1 MGLRLRSFNFVYW
14 TMLLFLVGDTLD
26 TAYRFMGGYLGV
38 GPSFPGVNFIIQP
51 TSVDLFF
58 FIFAQLGVVYGIYL
72 LYKLKRVGGYW
83 FLGSQIFFLLYASV
97 FGPISKIGISSI
109 LFPLILFF
117 CVYIILVVFVP
128 LYYSDKFK

>member
-1 MGLRLRSFNFVYW
+1 MRLRSFGFVYW

-26 TAYRFMGGYLGV
+26 TACRFISSYLGV
-38 GPSFPGVNFIIQP
+38 GPSFSGVNFIIQP

-83 FLGSQIFFLLYASV
+83 FLGSQIFFLLYTSV